1 MHTPVNMFL
10 DMMESS
16 VRIISM
22 NVHLIHVRIEEI
34 AWMVLTHTHVF
45 VLVTME
51 VIVKMNVSKNDFFF
65 QKYFIPTHS
74 NTKGVYVVFSVF
86 SFSRFQMG
94 FSKNAECG
102 FVVYCLLEYYYI

>member
-1 MHTPVNMFL
+1 
-10 DMMESS
+10 
-16 VRIISM
+16 
-22 NVHLIHVRIEEI
+22 
-34 AWMVLTHTHVF
+34 MVLTHTHVF

-102 FVVYCLLEYYYI
+102 FVGLLPFRVLLQSELNTFYQYLLF